1 MSLRKPPTM
10 TPARL
15 DANRRNALKS
25 TGPRTAQGKAQSR
38 LNGLRSGA
46 RSRFYHDLWVTL
58 LNAPPCAVERTA
70 AEILTPEMALH
81 PLCADT
87 VEQFREAEIAVAE
100 EFRQLGAWADSR
112 KKETL
117 KIASEA

>member
-100 EFRQLGAWADSR
+100 EFRQLGAWTDSR

>member
-1 MSLRKPPTM
+1 MCLRNLPTT
-10 TPARL
+10 TPAWL
-15 DANRRNALKS
+15 EANRPNAPKS
-25 TGPRTAQGKAQSR
+25 TGPRSTRGKAQSS
-38 LNGLRSGA
+38 LNALRTGA

-81 PLCADT
+81 PLFADT
-87 VEQFREAEIAVAE
+87 LEQFREAEIAVAE
-100 EFRQLGAWADSR
+100 EFRQLGAWTDSR